1 MTLTLVALG
10 LLAVGSFAL
19 KAAGPV
25 AAAGRELPPRFR
37 AVAELLPAAMLA
49 ALVVTQTLGVAGGL
63 GLDARVVGLGA
74 AAIAVALRA
83 PFPLVVL
90 VGAVVTA
97 LVRLAG
103 WG

>member
-10 LLAVGSFAL
+10 LLAVGSFVL

-25 AAAGRELPPRFR
+25 AAAGRELPPRVR

-49 ALVVTQTLGVAGGL
+49 ALVVTQTLGEAGRL
-63 GLDARVVGLGA
+63 VLDARVIGLGA
-74 AAIAVALRA
+74 AAVAVALRA
-83 PFPLVVL
+83 PFPVVVL
-90 VGAVVTA
+90 VGAGVTA
-97 LVRLAG
+97 LVRLGG